1 MTSFKRRCGEALLLV
16 ACGFL
21 AGIRCA
27 KAEDTQSKSRSE
39 LNGTVTY
46 LERML
51 LPRVA
56 NVRSTLLDVADRT
69 EPKVIMEQLIPTEG
83 RQVPIPFKVPLSPG
97 SINPHHSYSVKAEI
111 LIGGKVWFITKKA
124 IPVLTRGNPREVHIV
139 LDRSS

>member
-1 MTSFKRRCGEALLLV
+1 MLLV

-27 KAEDTQSKSRSE
+27 KAEDTQSTSPTE

-56 NVRSTLLDVADRT
+56 DVRITLLDIADRT

-83 RQVPIPFKVPLSPG
+83 RQVPIPFKVPLAPG
-97 SINPHHSYSVKAEI
+97 SIDPHHSYSVKAEI
-111 LIGGKVWFITKKA
+111 LIDGKVWFITKKA
-124 IPVLTRGNPREVHIV
+124 IPVLTRGNPCEVQIV
-139 LDRSS
+139 LNRSS